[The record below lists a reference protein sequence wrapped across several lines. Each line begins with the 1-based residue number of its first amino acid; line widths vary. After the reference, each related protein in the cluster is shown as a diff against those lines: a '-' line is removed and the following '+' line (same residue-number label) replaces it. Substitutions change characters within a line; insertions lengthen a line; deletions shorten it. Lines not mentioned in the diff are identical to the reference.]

1 MRNQI
6 ADDVTTSATEPCS
19 QLSWHI
25 IGEYPPQ
32 FGGVSDYIYSVATG
46 LAHEG
51 DEVHVWCAD
60 CPGEQPEADGVVVHR
75 ELGRVSLKDLRR
87 VGRELDKFAAPRK
100 ILVQWVPQ
108 AYGYRSMNVGFC
120 CWLWNRSVRHGDTI
134 EIMAHEPYLSFSRNW
149 KQCLAA
155 VAHRVMT
162 IILLRAAQ
170 KVWMSIPEW
179 ERCLRPYA
187 LGRRLP
193 FRWLPIPNNIHITE
207 NPRVAQL
214 RRLYAPND
222 AILIGHFGTY
232 GTPVTS
238 LLEPIL
244 CALAEERA
252 NQTVLLMGMGSEEFR
267 NAVVARNPGLALLV
281 RATGVL
287 APAALSAH
295 VASCDLLV
303 QPYPDGV
310 SSRRTS
316 LMLGLNLGKALVS
329 TTGPLTEP
337 LWRQSG
343 AIHLAPVGNTKALL
357 DFVRQL
363 RSDPVRRRQMGEAAF
378 NLYKKYFDVSH
389 TIATLRGTAMEAHNT
404 LHHE

>member
-1 MRNQI
+1 MQNQI
-6 ADDVTTSATEPCS
+6 ADNVTTSAAELRS
-19 QLSWHI
+19 QLCWHI

-32 FGGVSDYIYSVATG
+32 TGGVSDYTYSVATG

-60 CPGEQPEADGVVVHR
+60 CSGQQPETEGVVVHR
-75 ELGRVSLKDLRR
+75 ELGRVSLDDLRR
-87 VGRELDKFAAPRK
+87 VGRKLDQFAGPRK

-108 AYGYRSMNVGFC
+108 TYGHRSMNVGFC

-134 EIMAHEPYLSFSRNW
+134 EIMAHEPYLSFSRSW
-149 KQCLAA
+149 RQCAA
-155 VAHRVMT
+155 ALAHRVMT
-162 IILLRAAQ
+162 IILLRTAQ

-179 ERCLRPYA
+179 ERCWRPYA
-187 LGRRLP
+187 LGRHLP
-193 FRWLPIPNNIHITE
+193 FRWLPIPNNINITE
-207 NPRVAQL
+207 GPRAAQF
-214 RRLYAPND
+214 RRLYAPD
-222 AILIGHFGTY
+222 DTILIGHFGTY
-232 GTPVTS
+232 GAPITS

-244 CALAEERA
+244 FALAEEPM
-252 NQTVLLMGMGSEEFR
+252 NQRVLLMGMGSEEFR
-267 NAVVARNPGLALLV
+267 SAAVAKNPRLASLL
-281 RATGVL
+281 RATGAL

-295 VASCDLLV
+295 VAACDLLV

-337 LWRQSG
+337 LWEQSG
-343 AIHLAPVGNTKALL
+343 AIHLAPVGNTKAVL
-357 DFVRQL
+357 DLVRKL
-363 RSDPVRRRQMGEAAF
+363 RSDPAKRRQMGEAAF

-389 TIATLRGTAMEAHNT
+389 TIATLRGSVMDASNK